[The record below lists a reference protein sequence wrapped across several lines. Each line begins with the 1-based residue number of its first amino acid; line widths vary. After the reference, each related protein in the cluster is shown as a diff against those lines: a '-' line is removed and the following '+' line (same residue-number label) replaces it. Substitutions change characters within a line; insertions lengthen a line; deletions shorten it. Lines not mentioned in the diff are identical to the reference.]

1 MSGKDLSSYLQ
12 EPTKPADDMDIGAL
26 GNIDFDAVGERVEQ
40 MQAGGGEVVEASN
53 ECDGGG
59 CKI

>member
-1 MSGKDLSSYLQ
+1 MSGKDLSGYLQ
-12 EPTKPADDMDIGAL
+12 EPAKDEMDLSAL
-26 GNIDFDAVGERVEQ
+26 GNIDFDAVNERVSV
-40 MQAGGGEVVEASN
+40 MQEGGGEVVEASN